1 MTFAKLFDLTG
12 RTALVTGGAGHLGRT
27 FTETLLEQ
35 GARVALMD
43 ISENV
48 HAVANGFDH
57 TGEKVR
63 SFKVDLELEETL
75 RASFLEVI
83 SWSGG
88 LDILVNN
95 AAFVGTSALTGWNE
109 PFEKQTTGTFRR
121 CLEVNLTAVFTLCQ
135 LAAPHLKKSGHGSI
149 INIAS
154 IYAIVGPDNR
164 IYEGTSMNNA
174 SAYGASKAGVV
185 QFTSWLATSLAPD
198 IRANVITPG
207 GVARGQPASF
217 VEQYNYR
224 TPLGRM
230 AKEEDFCGAIAYFA
244 SDASAY
250 VTGHN
255 LIVDGGWCV
264 W

>member
-1 MTFAKLFDLTG
+1 MTLVKLLDLTG

-43 ISENV
+43 ISDNV
-48 HAVANGFDH
+48 HEVARGFDN
-57 TGEKVR
+57 TGNKVKG
-63 SFKVDLELEETL
+63 FKVDLEIEENL
-75 RASFLEVI
+75 RTAFSDVI
-83 SWSGG
+83 AWSGG

-109 PFEKQTTGTFRR
+109 PFEKQTAVTFRR
-121 CLEVNLTAVFTLCQ
+121 CLEVNLTAVFALCQ
-135 LAAPHLKKSGHGSI
+135 LAVPHLKKSGHGSI

-154 IYAIVGPDNR
+154 IYAMVGPDNR

-174 SAYGASKAGVV
+174 SAYGASKAGVI
-185 QFTSWLATSLAPD
+185 QFTSWLATSLAPE

-217 VEQYNYR
+217 VERYNYR

-230 AKEEDFCGAIAYFA
+230 AREEDFRGAIAYLA

-255 LIVDGGWCV
+255 LIVDGGWSV